1 MPRRTHCF
9 TYGESRTQ
17 TLTMN
22 GAIVTLGEYKSACGQ
37 WSENASASPPD
48 PNVKRPRNVCPACF
62 KAWRAACAEISDSA
76 TF

>member
-37 WSENASASPPD
+37 WSEDASASPPD

-62 KAWRAACAEISDSA
+62 KAWRAACAEISDSV

>member
-17 TLTMN
+17 SLTMN
-22 GAIVTLGEYKSACGQ
+22 GAHVTLAEYKSARGQ
-37 WSENASASPPD
+37 WSEDASASPPNAAK
-48 PNVKRPRNVCPACF
+48 PRPRGVCPACF